1 MAEKLGVLMG
11 LLALQVATV
20 SDSSAYLQD
29 PPTPVGLCHP
39 SLMEWHVPGFSV
51 AVTTCAWSDCR
62 LLWYVPGLIYY
73 SLLWHVSGYYC
84 SLIWY
89 VPGFIVACY
98 GMCLVLFIIACYGVC
113 LVLL

>member
-20 SDSSAYLQD
+20 SDL
-29 PPTPVGLCHP
+29 PTPVGLCHS
-39 SLMEWHVPGFSV
+39 SLMGLSV

-73 SLLWHVSGYYC
+73 SLLWHV
-84 SLIWY
+84 
-89 VPGFIVACY
+89 PGFIVACY
-98 GMCLVLFIIACYGVC
+98 GMCLILFIIACYGVC
-113 LVLL
+113 LVLIVACYSMCLVLL